1 MAGQEPYNA
10 FYAISMQHDICY
22 RDSETKEGKHVCD
35 DEMLKDLDVLE
46 PKGIRETVG
55 RKLVRTIIGTKRK
68 LGWGIEWSNELADEL
83 HKPIRKKFKKRKV
96 FASSTDAIWTADFR
110 KAIKVSSIF

>member
-1 MAGQEPYNA
+1 M
-10 FYAISMQHDICY
+10 
-22 RDSETKEGKHVCD
+22 
-35 DEMLKDLDVLE
+35 LE

-55 RKLVRTIIGTKRK
+55 RELVRTIIGAKRK
-68 LGWGIEWSNELADEL
+68 LGWGIEWSNELADQL

-96 FASSTDAIWTADFR
+96 FASGTDAIWTVDFR